1 MLLRPLHVA
10 LLVGIAAILPAST
23 ARADDDN
30 KPTADERTRIEAA
43 LRGLGFESWGEIERD
58 DDGQAWEIDGA
69 HGTDGKEF
77 DIKLAADDLHEIERE
92 EDDD

>member
-1 MLLRPLHVA
+1 MHIRPLCVA
-10 LLVGIAAILPAST
+10 LFVVTAAILT
-23 ARADDDN
+23 AGTPRADDD

-43 LRGLGFESWGEIERD
+43 LRGLGFESWGEIERE
-58 DDGQAWEIDGA
+58 DDGRAWEIDDA
-69 HGTDGKEF
+69 HGADGKEF